1 MLLGGRLFST
11 WLARHTPIRALRNA
25 YGPWGPPCAL
35 AASDPVRRLRSPL
48 RRAPPHHPA
57 APPSPPS
64 QAEERST
71 SDMSATFSSM
81 LDEEDEFGEG
91 DEWEEDGVE
100 SDVDETLLVRSAA
113 AAKCPRASSALAPTA
128 SRRLVIRLILRSA
141 APSVHHPGPN
151 LASVPSAPL
160 AALRRAAPL
169 ATRPRSSRRPLPS
182 RPAPLLRPQVS
193 NLGLSDETV
202 RALQARG
209 ITALFPIQRLVLQ
222 PAMEGRDLIGRAK
235 TGSGKTLAFALP
247 VIEGI
252 LAEDREAAGGVP
264 LDGRRRRGVPGR
276 APRCIVL
283 APTRELA
290 NQVRRGAC
298 GRLACKHLIL
308 MRAPAAARG
317 EVFPGVARAG
327 GGRRSGGM
335 LEACPRAAG
344 TRGEGRRRVQ
354 ARRGRGAV
362 STASRS
368 TLY

>member
-1 MLLGGRLFST
+1 MSRRDQFLLRT
-11 WLARHTPIRALRNA
+11 AL
-25 YGPWGPPCAL
+25 
-35 AASDPVRRLRSPL
+35 
-48 RRAPPHHPA
+48 
-57 APPSPPS
+57 
-64 QAEERST
+64 AEERST

-100 SDVDETLLVRSAA
+100 SDVDETLL
-113 AAKCPRASSALAPTA
+113 
-128 SRRLVIRLILRSA
+128 
-141 APSVHHPGPN
+141 
-151 LASVPSAPL
+151 
-160 AALRRAAPL
+160 
-169 ATRPRSSRRPLPS
+169 
-182 RPAPLLRPQVS
+182 VS

-290 NQVRRGAC
+290 NQVAKEFESACPNLVVRSFYGGVPIGAQI
-298 GRLACKHLIL
+298 RDL
-308 MRAPAAARG
+308 
-317 EVFPGVARAG
+317 AG
-327 GGRRSGGM
+327 GVDVVVGTPGRVMDLIDRRSLKLDKIRYAVLDEADQM
-335 LEACPRAAG
+335 LDMGFQEDMENILGQAAG
-344 TRGEGRRRVQ
+344 T
-354 ARRGRGAV
+354 
-362 STASRS
+362 
-368 TLY
+368 